1 MADLSQHPREVTVP
15 MMNPERRQSPRTTV
29 NRLAYINLEANNGGI
44 VINVSDEGLCF
55 HSVAPVPRTDTI
67 HFWFSEPNYRI
78 EADGKLAW
86 MDESQKTAGLRFTNL
101 PAEARA
107 KIRNW
112 ITQPATL
119 PAPGL
124 VAAPSSASPSKF
136 PALYGSRPYKDAA
149 RDSSV
154 PLEALSPTIKTTTGL
169 SAFSGGLVLG
179 ILISATVATAFL
191 IHTYRR
197 DLGNSLIQLG
207 KRLEARD
214 QLQPVS
220 LTPDTASPPPA
231 PAFLTPP
238 DKFPTQPV
246 TNEGKTQQI
255 ELAAAA
261 PVVAA
266 PAPTLAASPTATP
279 PAILSSPPPQAPP
292 TTAIEL
298 DASHISGKV
307 RAIPDLEPASPP
319 SAHSE
324 DSREVESGSS
334 LKMYLEVA
342 RFHDAQV
349 ADNETNRLT
358 KLGFHAIVSNKRRLW
373 MNSYQV
379 LVGPFGSDDEAEA
392 AHMNLVSHG
401 FRPRSY
407 EKGFRT
413 FMLPTAVT
421 LNGTHLPVGL
431 YFINWD
437 SYVPDVFVKFEKDS
451 SVISRAEGEWVRRGV
466 KYEDDAIVYRKN
478 GDGSRTLLEIRF
490 AGMNQALVFGKS
502 P

>member
-1 MADLSQHPREVTVP
+1 MVPR
-15 MMNPERRQSPRTTV
+15 MNPERRQSPRTTV

-44 VINVSDEGLCF
+44 VLNVSDEGLCF

-67 HFWFSEPNYRI
+67 RFWFSEPNHRI
-78 EADGKLAW
+78 EANGQLAW

-101 PAEARA
+101 STEGRA
-107 KIRNW
+107 KIRDW
-112 ITQPATL
+112 INQPAT
-119 PAPGL
+119 PMAADGK
-124 VAAPSSASPSKF
+124 AAPAVSASPELPSHN
-136 PALYGSRPYKDAA
+136 LRRPGRIVA
-149 RDSSV
+149 RDSSA
-154 PLEALSPTIKTTTGL
+154 PFEALSPTMKAPKAW
-169 SAFSGGLVLG
+169 SAFSGGLALG
-179 ILISATVATAFL
+179 ILISAIVATAFS

-197 DLGNSLIQLG
+197 ELGNSLIQLG
-207 KRLEARD
+207 KRLQAKGQSQTATRGPE
-214 QLQPVS
+214 
-220 LTPDTASPPPA
+220 TASLA
-231 PAFLTPP
+231 PVLIPPP
-238 DKFPTQPV
+238 DKFLTKPDTK
-246 TNEGKTQQI
+246 EGKPRQMKI
-255 ELAAAA
+255 ESTA
-261 PVVAA
+261 PVAAA
-266 PAPTLAASPTATP
+266 PAPTVAAGPTATP
-279 PAILSSPPPQAPP
+279 PAISSSPPLQSPP
-292 TTAIEL
+292 TTAIEP
-298 DASHISGKV
+298 DAGHISGRVSAV
-307 RAIPDLEPASPP
+307 RDLGQANPT

-324 DSREVESGSS
+324 DSREVEPGST

-342 RFHDAQV
+342 RFRDAGV

-358 KLGFHAIVSNKRRLW
+358 QLGFHAIVSNKRHLW

-379 LVGPFGSDDEAEA
+379 LVGPYGSDDEAET

-413 FMLPTAVT
+413 IMLPTAVM

-451 SVISRAEGEWVRRGV
+451 SVISRAEGKWVRRGV

-490 AGMNQALVFGKS
+490 MGMNQALVFGNS